1 MEIIQITCQLI
12 SDPKH
17 QIINDCGVCPGVD
30 IIASIAQY
38 STEIFP
44 MTGQA
49 PMVTIITIS
58 LLIGQYKP
66 ISSPLI
72 GHSHPEK

>member
-44 MTGQA
+44 MTG
-49 PMVTIITIS
+49 PGS
-58 LLIGQYKP
+58 H
-66 ISSPLI
+66 
-72 GHSHPEK
+72 GHHHHYQPSHWSE